1 LATQLKA
8 RLSYAALKVE
18 NGWEKH
24 SFSEIKNILNE
35 EQSKQHHQSP
45 SYRPRSQTMHESPSI
60 TSSQHRLAA
69 PFPEFSSQTRNVT
82 SYESF
87 WANHSQR
94 PTQATSQPA
103 FTPPPSNP
111 RHRQTSSQPHYAT
124 FPRRKPERL
133 SLTGVASHP
142 SSRSPISPN
151 RASHTARDQSAAEIM
166 IALASPRT
174 RSEFSSPERAAAGE
188 ETDDEEV
195 GGNSPTPRRVKKR
208 VDVEGLGIHT

>member
-1 LATQLKA
+1 
-8 RLSYAALKVE
+8 VE

-35 EQSKQHHQSP
+35 EQSKQHQQSP
-45 SYRPRSQTMHESPSI
+45 GNRPRSHTIHEPSSS
-60 TSSQHRLAA
+60 TPSSQHHPRLAP
-69 PFPEFSSQTRNVT
+69 PFPDYSSQNRNVT

-94 PTQATSQPA
+94 PPQQQPQQPT
-103 FTPPPSNP
+103 FTPPPSAP
-111 RHRQTSSQPHYAT
+111 RNRPTSSQPHYAT

-133 SLTGVASHP
+133 SLTGIASHP
-142 SSRSPISPN
+142 SSRSPISPS

-188 ETDDEEV
+188 ETDEEEV
-195 GGNSPTPRRVKKR
+195 GRHSPTPRRVKKR
-208 VDVEGLGIHT
+208 IDVEGLGIHT